1 MKLFRMNSKLPAGR
15 FPSPNPQPAG
25 VEGGVCGEKKSA
37 ALDLHC
43 DDLPLPDPFLYQ
55 ERRWCANCGG
65 DQTFVPVDRFPFGW
79 RGYCLGC
86 EDVVYVVD
94 ERTTAEVA

>member
-15 FPSPNPQPAG
+15 IPSQNPQPAG
-25 VEGGVCGEKKSA
+25 VEGGVSGEKQSA
-37 ALDLHC
+37 AL
-43 DDLPLPDPFLYQ
+43 DLPLPDPFLYQ

-86 EDVVYVVD
+86 EDVVYVMD
-94 ERTTAEVA
+94 ERTSEACA

>member
-1 MKLFRMNSKLPAGR
+1 MKLLRMNSKLPAGR

-25 VEGGVCGEKKSA
+25 VEGGVCETPGGSA

-43 DDLPLPDPFLYQ
+43 DDLPDPFVYQ

-86 EDVVYVVD
+86 EDVVYVMD
-94 ERTTAEVA
+94 ARTSEAVA